1 VIDGDRDK
9 LRRTFEPLR
18 PTRSKHEKRR
28 RVATARNGKNEA
40 ARIFQTGE

>member
-1 VIDGDRDK
+1 VIDGDRNK

-18 PTRSKHEKRR
+18 PTRSEHEERR
-28 RVATARNGKNEA
+28 RVATTGNGENEA